1 MTLIKNVKLT
11 AFALGA
17 VTLVGCGNAPEK
29 TQSTPS
35 EPAVEQEAVVT
46 LADVIADPRRV
57 DDSARDQFRNPKETL
72 EFFEV
77 GPGKKVAEIWPGWY
91 TQIIAPY
98 LAKNDG
104 TYVAVLY
111 PDGVNERLDTRNAA
125 FKERFSDSSVYGNL
139 EYGQF
144 AKDSGVILPADSVD
158 VLLTFRNVHN
168 WMRGGYYDQAMQE
181 FYAAIKPGGIL
192 GVVEHRLPETAVQA
206 PDGASGYVQESYM
219 KDAAK
224 RAGFEFVASSEVNAN
239 PKDTADHPFGVWTLP
254 PRSRT
259 PEEGTSEYG
268 DFNAELYKNIGES
281 DRATLKFR
289 KPL

>member
-1 MTLIKNVKLT
+1 
-11 AFALGA
+11 
-17 VTLVGCGNAPEK
+17 
-29 TQSTPS
+29 
-35 EPAVEQEAVVT
+35 
-46 LADVIADPRRV
+46 LADVIADPRRA

-181 FYAAIKPGGIL
+181 FYAAI
-192 GVVEHRLPETAVQA
+192 
-206 PDGASGYVQESYM
+206 
-219 KDAAK
+219 
-224 RAGFEFVASSEVNAN
+224 N
-239 PKDTADHPFGVWTLP
+239 LP